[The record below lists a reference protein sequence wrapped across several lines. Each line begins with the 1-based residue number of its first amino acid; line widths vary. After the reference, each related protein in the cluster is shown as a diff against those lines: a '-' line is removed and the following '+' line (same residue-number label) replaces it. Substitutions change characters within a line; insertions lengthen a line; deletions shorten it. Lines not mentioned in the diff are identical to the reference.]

1 MYWRGADL
9 SPAAFT
15 ADGAATGD
23 RGSGPLAIGCAVYL
37 VTSTAV
43 VLHSVRRK
51 YQTDA
56 TRHHVD
62 HERGIHKT
70 APRRHV
76 REVDDP
82 QLIGAT
88 LTSACSNTLWN
99 QPAESRSKASF
110 NFLSNEL
117 STRLPQCHRRINSA
131 QSLLYERAV
140 ITSRMTAS
148 TRNASTTTCNAEA
161 LCATRRSSTL
171 VVA

>member
-1 MYWRGADL
+1 MPCTGVVRICHQPL
-9 SPAAFT
+9 SPQMARLQRIGEVVPWRSAAP
-15 ADGAATGD
+15 
-23 RGSGPLAIGCAVYL
+23 S
-37 VTSTAV
+37 TS
-43 VLHSVRRK
+43 
-51 YQTDA
+51 
-56 TRHHVD
+56 
-62 HERGIHKT
+62 E
-70 APRRHV
+70 RRHV

-88 LTSACSNTLWN
+88 PTSACSNTLRN

-117 STRLPQCHRRINSA
+117 SNRLPQCHIRINSA
-131 QSLLYERAV
+131 QSLLYERAF
-140 ITSRMTAS
+140 IASRLTAS